1 MNKNVLMSAF
11 LVVALG
17 ISLGG
22 CSSNMETSEMA
33 SSGKTTTVASNEKVN
48 EVTKNTNA
56 DEKKTRYISTS
67 LDKIKTYSDLK
78 SLETAPYVFTG
89 VCISSQPVF
98 QNNTLYTLSKLKLTE
113 VFKGNLSA
121 GDTVSVVEIG
131 GRTTYGEYKK
141 ECNITKKSFEVG
153 DDSIP
158 DDYNVVVGTDGFFP
172 LEKDDEVLLFVGD
185 TSGFL
190 KDFKEPLFSI
200 FGAYDGKLYPSGKDA
215 YSQNS
220 PSSTDVRTF
229 ANNTLKISKEELK
242 ALSK

>member
-1 MNKNVLMSAF
+1 MNRIGLICVS

-17 ISLGG
+17 ISLVVG
-22 CSSNMETSEMA
+22 CSSNIRTSEIYP
-33 SSGKTTTVASNEKVN
+33 SGKTTKVASKDKVN
-48 EVTKNTNA
+48 EVSKNTNA

-67 LDKIKTYSDLK
+67 LDRNKEYSDFK
-78 SLETAPYVFTG
+78 SLKIAPYVFTG

-113 VFKGNLSA
+113 VFKGNLRV
-121 GDTVSVVEIG
+121 GDAVSVVEIG

-141 ECNITKKSFEVG
+141 ECNITPKSFEVG

-185 TSGFL
+185 SSGFL
-190 KDFKEPLFSI
+190 KDFNEPLFDI
-200 FGAYDGKLYPSGKDA
+200 IGAYDGKLYPSSKDT
-215 YSQNS
+215 YSRNS
-220 PSSTDVRTF
+220 PSSTGVRTF
-229 ANNTLKISKEELK
+229 AKSTLEISKEELK
-242 ALSK
+242 ALK